1 MRKSKPASPRSRVA
15 KAVTKMTIKVDPDAA
30 FNATIDM
37 VDDYLNKGI
46 PPPPLLLRYMI
57 DGTRGRLNNLRNA
70 DFELASKQAEI
81 MIEKL
86 GKLSSYNFKWRL
98 RSDVEANTGIDYD
111 LFTISRMLLLAYIG
125 YKKDHSTSS
134 KKHGVEFFYGI
145 LLNEIIPFLDPKTQA
160 TITTYRIQV
169 LVGTLTIA
177 AGYKRS
183 YPSQYKIKEIQKS
196 VQHLMNKID
205 EQRTIKKVGKK

>member
-1 MRKSKPASPRSRVA
+1 
-15 KAVTKMTIKVDPDAA
+15 MTINVDPDAV
-30 FNATIDM
+30 FYATIDM
-37 VDDYLNKGI
+37 VEDYLNKGI

-70 DFELASKQAEI
+70 DFELASKQAEF
-81 MIEKL
+81 MVEKL
-86 GKLSSYNFKWRL
+86 GKLRSYNFKWRL

-111 LFTISRMLLLAYIG
+111 LFTISRILLLAYIG
-125 YKKDHSTSS
+125 YKKDHNASS
-134 KKHGVEFFYGI
+134 KKQSVEFFYGT

-177 AGYKRS
+177 AGYKRA

-196 VQHLMNKID
+196 VQHLMNKIE

>member
-1 MRKSKPASPRSRVA
+1 MRKSKPATPSSRVV
-15 KAVTKMTIKVDPDAA
+15 KTVHKMTINVDPEAA
-30 FNATIDM
+30 FYATIDM
-37 VDDYLNKGI
+37 VEDYLNKGI

-57 DGTRGRLNNLRNA
+57 DGTRGRLNNLRNV
-70 DFELASKQAEI
+70 DFELASKQAEFVV
-81 MIEKL
+81 EKL
-86 GKLSSYNFKWRL
+86 GKLSSYNFEWRL
-98 RSDVEANTGIDYD
+98 RSDVETNTGINYD
-111 LFTISRMLLLAYIG
+111 LFTISRMLLLSYIG
-125 YKKDHSTSS
+125 YKKDHTTSS
-134 KKHGVEFFYGI
+134 KKQSIEFFYST
-145 LLNEIIPFLDPKTQA
+145 LLSEIIPFLDHKIQA

-177 AGYKRS
+177 AGYKRT